1 MASAPQQ
8 PSGNPEQGAVHSVK
22 LVVGGEIVQLRS
34 DQPVEVV
41 QKLAGYLNAR
51 MREADPLGSNA
62 DKFRLLAL
70 AALSVTGELFEAKA
84 TLEEKDQAR
93 QNLLDKAQSLTDS
106 LDRVLL

>member
-1 MASAPQQ
+1 MANALPQPGNAPV
-8 PSGNPEQGAVHSVK
+8 ATHAIK
-22 LVVGGEIVQLRS
+22 LTVGGEVVQLRS
-34 DQPVEVV
+34 DQPPEVV
-41 QKLAGYLNAR
+41 QKVAGYLNAR

-84 TLEEKDQAR
+84 KLEENDQAR

-106 LDRVLL
+106 LDRVL